1 VADATEKMRMAMHD
15 WDTSALRADNDLR
28 AYIHAQQKPVGIPSS
43 ATPSAIPFR
52 CIVAVT
58 HNPAVYGGG
67 GCAHLHKGRGGGMSL
82 RAACAYKPAVMLP
95 PRA

>member
-1 VADATEKMRMAMHD
+1 MADATEKMRMAMHD
-15 WDTSALRADNDLR
+15 WDLSALRADNDLR

-58 HNPAVYGGG
+58 HNPAVYAVGGVPICTSG
-67 GCAHLHKGRGGGMSL
+67 EATERVCAQPVRTSL
-82 RAACAYKPAVMLP
+82 R
-95 PRA
+95 